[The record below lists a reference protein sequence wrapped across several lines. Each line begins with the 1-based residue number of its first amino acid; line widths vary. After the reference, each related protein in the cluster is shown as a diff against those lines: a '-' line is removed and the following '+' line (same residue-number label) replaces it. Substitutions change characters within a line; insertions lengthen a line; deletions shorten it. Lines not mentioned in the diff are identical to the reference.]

1 MNNIDLYGLTCF
13 KVKLKVDKP
22 KEDVGSKYLILESDP
37 NPDYYARHS
46 FPPNEEHEHQKH
58 LYLLVKNSINCFQD
72 VILRNTS
79 EIRKQFNFLLNIYP
93 GSLTFHNDNYQ
104 CVRVDT
110 TNSSQILPLIKTLNN
125 LGIKFIKDKKL
136 DAFVSLIHYKKY
148 VEYHKIDEDVY
159 QDISDPYRFF
169 FQINKHLNFDDFLKG
184 MEQIKFNCNFHMFD
198 AFLSDMFIR
207 NEMLDFIGL
216 YSKHCD
222 QTRFSELKEKLK
234 KYFDK

>member
-1 MNNIDLYGLTCF
+1 
-13 KVKLKVDKP
+13 
-22 KEDVGSKYLILESDP
+22 
-37 NPDYYARHS
+37 
-46 FPPNEEHEHQKH
+46 
-58 LYLLVKNSINCFQD
+58 
-72 VILRNTS
+72 
-79 EIRKQFNFLLNIYP
+79 
-93 GSLTFHNDNYQ
+93 
-104 CVRVDT
+104 
-110 TNSSQILPLIKTLNN
+110 
-125 LGIKFIKDKKL
+125 
-136 DAFVSLIHYKKY
+136 

-169 FQINKHLNFDDFLKG
+169 FQINKHLDFDDFLKG